1 MSRNRNQKSSIDP
14 VILIA
19 LGIAFVTV
27 AIVMMVFQS
36 NTYDVNIANNSGG
49 MSQLAVAFITG
60 LTTGGLSCLAVQGG
74 LLASSLAHQ
83 IEQDYLEQAAQKK
96 KQHGKKNQPVQRSN
110 SAFPILL
117 FLIAKIVAYTLL
129 GALLGLVGSY
139 LTLSPATRAILMILI
154 GIFMLGNAL
163 RMFNVHPLFRY
174 FSIEPPKFITRHI
187 RRIAKGT
194 DTFTPLFLG
203 ALTVFIPCGVTQAM
217 MAAALGTSS
226 MAMGAALM
234 FAFTLGTSP
243 VFFIVAYLTTEW
255 GSRLEKFF
263 MRFVAVVV
271 LILGLVTINDG
282 LNVLGSPLS
291 FQNLTRNLLPSNS
304 GRAPVAQAAPSSF
317 AEGDVVLY
325 VQNEGYFPQTISA
338 PAGKNFTLNLITNQ
352 TYSCARDF
360 VIPALDY
367 YELLPD
373 TGTVQVNIPAQE
385 KGNTLFFTCSM
396 GMYTGQI
403 VFE

>member
-1 MSRNRNQKSSIDP
+1 MSRNQKPFLDP
-14 VILIA
+14 VILIT
-19 LGIAFVTV
+19 LGLMLVTV
-27 AIVMMVFQS
+27 AVVMIVFQS
-36 NTYDVNIANNSGG
+36 DSNAVNIANDSGT
-49 MSQLAVAFITG
+49 MSQLLVAFVTG

-83 IEQDYLEQAAQKK
+83 IEQDYLEQASQAVGK
-96 KQHGKKNQPVQRSN
+96 KQRSKKTQAQPRLN
-110 SAFPILL
+110 TALPILL
-117 FLIAKIVAYTLL
+117 FLSAKVVAYTLL
-129 GALLGLVGSY
+129 GALLGLLGAY
-139 LTLSPATRAILMILI
+139 LTLSPTTRAVLMILI

-163 RMFNVHPLFRY
+163 RMFNVHPIFRY
-174 FSIEPPKFITRHI
+174 FSIEPPKFITRYI
-187 RRIAKGT
+187 RRTAKGT

-217 MAAALGTSS
+217 MAAALGTGS

-243 VFFIVAYLTTEW
+243 VFFIVAYLTTEL
-255 GSRLEKFF
+255 GARLEMFF

-271 LILGLVTINDG
+271 MILGLVTVNSG
-282 LNVLGSPLS
+282 LNILGSPLS
-291 FQNLTRNLLPSNS
+291 FQNLTRSLLPSNN
-304 GRAPVAQAAPSSF
+304 GPEPVAQSPQTAQ
-317 AEGDVVLY
+317 AEGEVVLY
-325 VQNEGYFPQTISA
+325 VHNEGYFPQTLSA
-338 PAGKNFTLNLITNQ
+338 PAGKDFTLNLVTDE
-352 TYSCARDF
+352 TYSCSRDF

-373 TGTVQVNIPAQE
+373 TGTVKVKIPAQA
-385 KGNTLFFTCSM
+385 KGSTLFFTCSM